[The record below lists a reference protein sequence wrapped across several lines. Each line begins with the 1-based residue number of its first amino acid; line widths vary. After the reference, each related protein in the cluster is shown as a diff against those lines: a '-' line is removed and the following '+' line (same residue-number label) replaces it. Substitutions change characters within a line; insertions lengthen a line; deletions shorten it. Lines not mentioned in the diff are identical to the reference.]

1 MKDDLLG
8 AVCAHVREAFP
19 GADVEVLH
27 FDSGLV
33 RNLPDLVVVQVARAR
48 GREPRAPERAR
59 GREPRAPEDGRAV
72 VYVSAGASAEP
83 MEEGFGL
90 EFFLVARE
98 PDPQAPRLVAMVAQ
112 LHGDPRYPLSLGQVI
127 EIGHPWLPG
136 ASCDHLLVSLPG
148 PFGEDFEWLRL
159 GERTVRFVWLVP
171 ITRGEA
177 ELARSQGLV
186 ALQERLGA
194 AGVDVAARVREAVV

>member
-19 GADVEVLH
+19 GADIEVLR

-48 GREPRAPERAR
+48 GSEPCAAEA
-59 GREPRAPEDGRAV
+59 GRAV